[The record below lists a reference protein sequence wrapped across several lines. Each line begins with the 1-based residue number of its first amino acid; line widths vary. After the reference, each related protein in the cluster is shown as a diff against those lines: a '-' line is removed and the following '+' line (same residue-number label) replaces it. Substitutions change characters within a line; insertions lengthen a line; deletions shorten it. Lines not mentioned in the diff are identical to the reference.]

1 MSSLLKRSTAIL
13 LFSSALLSV
22 ASCRAEKD
30 TSATKS
36 PSPETLVSSSPPF
49 QTREPD
55 RYRATRTITIVT
67 ARGGTVVT
75 KSLTA
80 RDGEMRRHESE
91 TAGKK
96 MVYLDV
102 PQGRFVL
109 LPDDN
114 LYADL
119 ANETAFNSGQDE
131 EQLELSPERLL
142 HGDGSSNTTYQK
154 LGTEVI
160 NGRNANKY
168 RVVVNSSRP
177 ENVSLSETLIWI
189 DEALNMPIKSE
200 TNSQDGTRVTMEI
213 SEIAL
218 DFDKNLFEIPD
229 SYEKVTFTELRKR
242 LKKSD

>member
-1 MSSLLKRSTAIL
+1 MSSLLRRSTALL
-13 LFSSALLSV
+13 LFSFALLSV
-22 ASCRAEKD
+22 ASCRAEKA
-30 TSATKS
+30 TSGS
-36 PSPETLVSSSPPF
+36 EGPSPETLVSSSPPF
-49 QTREPD
+49 QTKEPD

-67 ARGGTVVT
+67 ASGGTVVT
-75 KSLTA
+75 KSLMA
-80 RDGEMRRHESE
+80 RAGEMRRHESE
-91 TAGKK
+91 TVGKK

-142 HGDGSSNTTYQK
+142 HGEGSSHTSYQK
-154 LGTEVI
+154 LGTELI
-160 NGRNANKY
+160 DGRNAIKY
-168 RVVVNSSRP
+168 RVVVNSSSP

-200 TNSQDGTRVTMEI
+200 TNSKDGTRITMEI

-218 DFDKNLFEIPD
+218 DVDKSLFEIPD
-229 SYEKVTFTELRKR
+229 SYEKVTFAELRKR
-242 LKKSD
+242 LRKSD